1 MKKIYLLLSLV
12 LLAIACTENT
22 SSAINKE
29 VETNNLEALKVQK
42 NELTQQLNTAQ
53 IQLDKV
59 NEAIEKLTLSEKRT
73 LVSAYRVEESNFE
86 HMVEIQSNIQTR
98 QNLTLYPEFAGKLK
112 QIYTREGQEVKKG
125 TVLAAID
132 DSGLKEQLDQIE
144 LQLNLAQ
151 TTFERTARLW
161 DQKIGSEMQ
170 YLEAKT
176 RYEAQKKQYAQMKKQ
191 LAKTKIIAPF
201 SGIIDRVFANQGA
214 NVAPGA
220 TPILRIVNL
229 KRMYAEAD
237 VPERY
242 LPALQEGSKAFVEIP
257 ILGQT
262 YPTQI
267 QQIGNYIQPSNRTFR
282 IEAPLENPE
291 GKIKPNLNAR
301 IRIIDYSNPKALMIP
316 RRMIRENA
324 EGAYFVF
331 ALVNPE
337 EENGYTAAQ
346 RFVKLGESK
355 GDLIEITA
363 GIAVGDLLIDEGV
376 SQIESDQKVK
386 RFNDQIKGQ

>member
-1 MKKIYLLLSLV
+1 MKKIYLFLG
-12 LLAIACTENT
+12 LAFLATACTENKPRT
-22 SSAINKE
+22 EKSALEPK
-29 VETNNLEALKVQK
+29 NLDALQVQK
-42 NELTQQLNTAQ
+42 NELTQQLNTLQ
-53 IQLDKV
+53 IELDKV
-59 NEAIEKLTLSEKRT
+59 NAAIDESSVSEKRT
-73 LVSAYRVEESNFE
+73 LVSAITVEESNFE
-86 HMVEIQSNIQTR
+86 HTVEIQANIQTR
-98 QNLTLYPEFAGKLK
+98 QNLTLYPEFAGKLIR
-112 QIYTREGQEVKKG
+112 IYTQEGEEVKKG
-125 TVLAAID
+125 AVLAAVD

-144 LQLNLAQ
+144 LQLKLAE

-161 DQKIGSEMQ
+161 DQKIGSEMK

-176 RYEAQKKQYAQMKKQ
+176 GYETQKKQYDQMKKQ

-214 NVAPGA
+214 NVAPGV

-229 KRMYAEAD
+229 KHMYAEAD

-242 LPALQEGSKAFVEIP
+242 LPTLQEGSKAAVEIP
-257 ILGQT
+257 VLGQT
-262 YPTQI
+262 LQTQI
-267 QQIGNYIQPSNRTFR
+267 HQIGNYIQPSNRTFR

-291 GKIKPNLNAR
+291 GIIKPNLNAR

-316 RRMIRENA
+316 RRIIRENA

-337 EENGYTAAQ
+337 DEKGYTAAQ
-346 RFVKLGESK
+346 RFVKLGKSK

-363 GIAVGDLLIDEGV
+363 GIAVNDLLIDEGV

-386 RFNDQIKGQ
+386 RFED

>member
-1 MKKIYLLLSLV
+1 MKKIYLFLG
-12 LLAIACTENT
+12 LAFLAVACTENKPRT
-22 SSAINKE
+22 EKSALEPK
-29 VETNNLEALKVQK
+29 NLDALQVQK
-42 NELTQQLNTAQ
+42 NELTQQLNTLQ
-53 IQLDKV
+53 IELDKV
-59 NEAIEKLTLSEKRT
+59 NAAIDESSVSEKRT
-73 LVSAYRVEESNFE
+73 LVSAITVEESNFE
-86 HMVEIQSNIQTR
+86 HTVEIQANIQTR
-98 QNLTLYPEFAGKLK
+98 QNLTLYPEFAGKLIR
-112 QIYTREGQEVKKG
+112 IYTQEGEEVKKG
-125 TVLAAID
+125 AVLAAVD

-144 LQLNLAQ
+144 LQLKLAE

-176 RYEAQKKQYAQMKKQ
+176 RYEAQKKQYDQMKKQ

-214 NVAPGA
+214 NVAPGV

-229 KRMYAEAD
+229 KHMYAEAD

-242 LPALQEGSKAFVEIP
+242 LPTLQEGSKAAVEIP
-257 ILGQT
+257 VLGQT
-262 YPTQI
+262 LQTQI
-267 QQIGNYIQPSNRTFR
+267 HQIGNYIQPSNRTFR

-291 GKIKPNLNAR
+291 GIIKPNLNAR

-316 RRMIRENA
+316 RRIIRENA

-337 EENGYTAAQ
+337 DKKGYTAAQ
-346 RFVKLGESK
+346 RFVKLGKSK

-363 GIAVGDLLIDEGV
+363 GIAVNDLLIDEGV

-386 RFNDQIKGQ
+386 RFED

>member
-1 MKKIYLLLSLV
+1 MKKIYLFLG
-12 LLAIACTENT
+12 LAFLAVACTENKPRT
-22 SSAINKE
+22 EKSALEPK
-29 VETNNLEALKVQK
+29 NLDALQVQK
-42 NELTQQLNTAQ
+42 NELTQQLNTLQ
-53 IQLDKV
+53 IELDKV
-59 NEAIEKLTLSEKRT
+59 NAAIDESSVSEKRT
-73 LVSAYRVEESNFE
+73 LVSAITVEESNFE
-86 HMVEIQSNIQTR
+86 HTVEIQANIQTR
-98 QNLTLYPEFAGKLK
+98 QNLTLYPEFAGKLIR
-112 QIYTREGQEVKKG
+112 IYTQEGEEVKKG
-125 TVLAAID
+125 AVLAAVD

-144 LQLNLAQ
+144 LQLKLAE

-161 DQKIGSEMQ
+161 DQKIGSEMK

-176 RYEAQKKQYAQMKKQ
+176 GYETQKKQYDQMKKQ

-214 NVAPGA
+214 NVAPGV

-229 KRMYAEAD
+229 KHMYAEAD

-242 LPALQEGSKAFVEIP
+242 LPTLQEGSKAAVEIP
-257 ILGQT
+257 VLGQT
-262 YPTQI
+262 LQTQI
-267 QQIGNYIQPSNRTFR
+267 HQIGNYIQPSNRTFR

-291 GKIKPNLNAR
+291 GIIKPNLNAR

-316 RRMIRENA
+316 RRIIRENA

-337 EENGYTAAQ
+337 DEKGYTAAQ
-346 RFVKLGESK
+346 RFVKLGKSK

-363 GIAVGDLLIDEGV
+363 GIAVNDLLIDEGV

-386 RFNDQIKGQ
+386 RFED

>member
-1 MKKIYLLLSLV
+1 MKKIYLFLG
-12 LLAIACTENT
+12 LAFLAVACTENKPRT
-22 SSAINKE
+22 EKSALEPK
-29 VETNNLEALKVQK
+29 NLDALQVQK
-42 NELTQQLNTAQ
+42 NELTQQLNTLQ
-53 IQLDKV
+53 IELDKV
-59 NEAIEKLTLSEKRT
+59 NAAIDESSVSEKRT
-73 LVSAYRVEESNFE
+73 LVSAITVEESNFE
-86 HMVEIQSNIQTR
+86 HTVEIQANIQTR
-98 QNLTLYPEFAGKLK
+98 QNLTLYPEFAGKLIR
-112 QIYTREGQEVKKG
+112 IYTQEGEEVKKG
-125 TVLAAID
+125 AVLAAVD

-144 LQLNLAQ
+144 LQLKLAE

-161 DQKIGSEMQ
+161 DQKIGSEMK

-176 RYEAQKKQYAQMKKQ
+176 GYETQKKQYDQMKKQ

-214 NVAPGA
+214 NVAPGV

-229 KRMYAEAD
+229 KHMYAEAD

-242 LPALQEGSKAFVEIP
+242 LPTLHEGSKAAVEIP
-257 ILGQT
+257 VLGQT
-262 YPTQI
+262 LQTQI
-267 QQIGNYIQPSNRTFR
+267 HQIGNYIQPSNRTFR

-291 GKIKPNLNAR
+291 GIIKPNLNAR

-316 RRMIRENA
+316 RRIIRENA

-337 EENGYTAAQ
+337 DEKGYTAAQ
-346 RFVKLGESK
+346 RFVKLGKSK

-363 GIAVGDLLIDEGV
+363 GIAVNDLLIDEGV

-386 RFNDQIKGQ
+386 RFED

>member
-1 MKKIYLLLSLV
+1 MKKIYLFLG
-12 LLAIACTENT
+12 LAFLATACTENT
-22 SSAINKE
+22 QRTEKSALEPK
-29 VETNNLEALKVQK
+29 NLDALQVQK
-42 NELTQQLNTAQ
+42 NELTQQLNTLQ
-53 IQLDKV
+53 IELDKV
-59 NEAIEKLTLSEKRT
+59 NAAIDALSVSEKRT
-73 LVSAYRVEESNFE
+73 LVSAITVEESNFE
-86 HMVEIQSNIQTR
+86 HTVEIQANIQTR
-98 QNLTLYPEFAGKLK
+98 QNLTLYPEFAGKLIR
-112 QIYTREGQEVKKG
+112 IYTQEGEEVKKG
-125 TVLAAID
+125 AVLAAID

-144 LQLNLAQ
+144 LQLKLAE

-176 RYEAQKKQYAQMKKQ
+176 RYEAQKKQYDQMKKQ

-214 NVAPGA
+214 NVAPGV

-229 KRMYAEAD
+229 KHMYAEAD

-242 LPALQEGSKAFVEIP
+242 LTALKEGSKAAVEIP
-257 ILGQT
+257 VLGQT
-262 YPTQI
+262 LQTQI
-267 QQIGNYIQPSNRTFR
+267 HQIGNYIQPSNRTFR

-291 GKIKPNLNAR
+291 GIIKPNLNAR

-316 RRMIRENA
+316 RRIIRENA

-337 EENGYTAAQ
+337 EEKGYTAEQ
-346 RFVKLGESK
+346 RFVKLGKSK

-363 GIAVGDLLIDEGV
+363 GIAVNDLLIDEGV

-386 RFNDQIKGQ
+386 RFED

>member
-1 MKKIYLLLSLV
+1 MKKIYLFLG
-12 LLAIACTENT
+12 LAFLATACTENKPRT
-22 SSAINKE
+22 EKSALEPK
-29 VETNNLEALKVQK
+29 NLDALQVQK
-42 NELTQQLNTAQ
+42 NELTQQLNTLQ
-53 IQLDKV
+53 IELDKV
-59 NEAIEKLTLSEKRT
+59 NAAIDARSVSEKRT
-73 LVSAYRVEESNFE
+73 LVSAITVEESNFE
-86 HMVEIQSNIQTR
+86 HTVEIQANIQTR
-98 QNLTLYPEFAGKLK
+98 QNLTLYPEFAGKLIR
-112 QIYTREGQEVKKG
+112 IYTQEGEEVKKG
-125 TVLAAID
+125 AVLAAVD

-144 LQLNLAQ
+144 LQLKLAE

-176 RYEAQKKQYAQMKKQ
+176 RYEAQKKQYDQMKKQ

-214 NVAPGA
+214 NVAPGV

-229 KRMYAEAD
+229 KHMYAEAD

-242 LPALQEGSKAFVEIP
+242 LPALQEGSKAAVEIP
-257 ILGQT
+257 VLGQT
-262 YPTQI
+262 LQTQI

-291 GKIKPNLNAR
+291 GIIKPNLNAR

-316 RRMIRENA
+316 RRIIRENA

-337 EENGYTAAQ
+337 DEKGYTAAQ
-346 RFVKLGESK
+346 RFVKLGKSK

-363 GIAVGDLLIDEGV
+363 GIAVNDLLIDEGV

-386 RFNDQIKGQ
+386 RFED